1 MNQPQR
7 QRISERTR
15 NRIFELAFQQFTA
28 PQIKEIISN
37 EVKEIGENPLPGFSL
52 EIPELRTVQRLAKAV
67 RDQDRHS
74 DQDAWSMEENPD
86 SLNVSLV
93 LDTLSEVVAGTEG
106 RVRRFSNQQAMWL
119 NRIRES
125 TTGLS
130 GWGAW
135 ILYKLCVE
143 ANPGADTGL
152 DLILGFR
159 PWESKERFHKL
170 SSLIKEKRIQE
181 PVCWSYIEIRM
192 PLMRNGIFTQ
202 GEENER

>member
-1 MNQPQR
+1 M
-7 QRISERTR
+7 
-15 NRIFELAFQQFTA
+15 AFGKFTA
-28 PQIKEIISN
+28 PQIRETITN
-37 EVKEIGENPLPGFSL
+37 EVKEIGADPLPGFSL
-52 EIPELRTVQRLAKAV
+52 EIPEIRTIQRLVRAV
-67 RDQDRHS
+67 RDQDGYS

-86 SLNVSLV
+86 SLDVSLV

-119 NRIRES
+119 NKIRES
-125 TTGLS
+125 TTGHS

-135 ILYKLCVE
+135 ILYKFCVE
-143 ANPGADTGL
+143 ANPEPETGL

-159 PWESKERFHKL
+159 PWESKERFDNL

-192 PLMRNGIFTQ
+192 PLMRNGIFAQ
-202 GEENER
+202 EDGDER

>member
-74 DQDAWSMEENPD
+74 DQDAWSMEGNPD
-86 SLNVSLV
+86 SLDAALL

-106 RVRRFSNQQAMWL
+106 RVTRFNNQQAMWL
-119 NRIRES
+119 NKIRES

-143 ANPGADTGL
+143 ANPGAETGL

-159 PWESKERFHKL
+159 PWESNERFDRL
-170 SSLIKEKRIQE
+170 SALIKENRIQE
-181 PVCWSYIEIRM
+181 PVCWSYIETRM

-202 GEENER
+202 EEENER

>member
-1 MNQPQR
+1 
-7 QRISERTR
+7 
-15 NRIFELAFQQFTA
+15 LAFQHFTA
-28 PQIKEIISN
+28 PQIREIISN
-37 EVKEIGENPLPGFSL
+37 EVEEIGANPLPGFSL

-74 DQDAWSMEENPD
+74 DQDAWSMEGNPD
-86 SLNVSLV
+86 SLDVALL
-93 LDTLSEVVAGTEG
+93 LDTLSEVVTRTEG
-106 RVRRFSNQQAMWL
+106 RVTRFNNQQAVWL

-135 ILYKLCVE
+135 VLYKLCVE
-143 ANPGADTGL
+143 ADPESETGL

-159 PWESKERFHKL
+159 PWENTERFDKL
-170 SSLIKEKRIQE
+170 SSLIKEKRIRE
-181 PVCWSYIEIRM
+181 PVCWSFIKTRM
-192 PLMRNGIFTQ
+192 PLMRNGIFIQ

>member
-15 NRIFELAFQQFTA
+15 NRILELAFGKFTA
-28 PQIKEIISN
+28 PQIKETITN
-37 EVKEIGENPLPGFSL
+37 EVKEIGADPLPGFSL
-52 EIPELRTVQRLAKAV
+52 EIPELRTIQRLVRAV
-67 RDQDRHS
+67 RDQDGYS
-74 DQDAWSMEENPD
+74 DQDAWSMEDNPD
-86 SLNVSLV
+86 SLDVSLL

-106 RVRRFSNQQAMWL
+106 RVRRFSNQQAMCL

-130 GWGAW
+130 GSGAW

-159 PWESKERFHKL
+159 PWESNERFDRL
-170 SSLIKEKRIQE
+170 SSLIKENRIQE
-181 PVCWSYIEIRM
+181 PACWSFIKTRM